1 MIETPPPGSRRT
13 LLILAATG
21 IAVAAVIL
29 GILVWRTTPSA
40 DTGSGSTVRSLTE
53 ILDGEVVV
61 EPDAS
66 GTAAVLRVTTTIDV
80 VCAVSFGR
88 DATLGSLATD
98 ADMAGGGHRTH
109 QPLMAPLE
117 PGVTYRY
124 RLSGIAADGTLYQS
138 DTLEFTT
145 PVSSATE
152 RTNLAPGGTI
162 ADVSSE
168 YSDSYRAAN
177 AIDGSLATEWSSRGD
192 GDDAFITVD
201 LGAPVAVT
209 GVGFRSREMADGT
222 SITTSFTVTV
232 DDAETFGPFASGP
245 GLSVADLMVTGQV
258 FRIDVA
264 TSTGGNTGAVEIEIY
279 G

>member
-1 MIETPPPGSRRT
+1 MGADLDRPVDE
-13 LLILAATG
+13 
-21 IAVAAVIL
+21 V
-29 GILVWRTTPSA
+29 LVCPS
-40 DTGSGSTVRSLTE
+40 
-53 ILDGEVVV
+53 DGVWNAEVK
-61 EPDAS
+61 S
-66 GTAAVLRVTTTIDV
+66 VLRY
-80 VCAVSFGR
+80 CESAG
-88 DATLGSLATD
+88 LAF
-98 ADMAGGGHRTH
+98 R
-109 QPLMAPLE
+109 
-117 PGVTYRY
+117 
-124 RLSGIAADGTLYQS
+124 IAADGTLYQS